1 MSDEPAEQ
9 DPRLVRRQLLQP
21 GAMPG
26 LYVQAFVPYGSA
38 SKTAALPIPAS
49 LRPSAVAF
57 APNVSYPDVAASAL
71 FGFAGGATTYFG
83 LRFLGECQPA
93 LTVHQTLSFSAALA

>member
-1 MSDEPAEQ
+1 M
-9 DPRLVRRQLLQP
+9 RRQLLQP

-26 LYVQAFVPYGSA
+26 LYVQAFLSYGSA

-49 LRPSAVAF
+49 LQPTSVAF

-71 FGFAGGATTYFG
+71 FGLAGGATTYFG
-83 LRFLGECQPA
+83 LRFTGDFRLGLRGLQA
-93 LTVHQTLSFSAALA
+93 FSFCT